1 MPSKI
6 IADTFLAQVCGANLL
21 IYVCALRARL
31 KTFFRMLKHPAKVFI
46 GDMMLL
52 EEYKPQIAAL
62 KADVDEIWRRL

>member
-1 MPSKI
+1 
-6 IADTFLAQVCGANLL
+6 
-21 IYVCALRARL
+21 
-31 KTFFRMLKHPAKVFI
+31 MLKHPAKVFI